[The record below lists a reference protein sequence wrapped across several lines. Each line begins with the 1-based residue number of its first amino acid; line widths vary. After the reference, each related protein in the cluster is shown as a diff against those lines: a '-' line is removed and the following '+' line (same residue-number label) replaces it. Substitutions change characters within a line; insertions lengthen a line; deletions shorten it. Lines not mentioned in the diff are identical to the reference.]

1 MSIAILTIFALSTLI
16 QSFLEVVNIIEKT
29 LNFVHSF
36 LSTLKDV
43 LNTINTHLKLCVENK
58 KQSEKFFLLIGSTN
72 SKPSKMTY
80 FEKCVLKTIF
90 IQTTI
95 QDSLESQITIQD
107 SLESQITI
115 QDSLESQ
122 TTIQD
127 SLESQIT
134 IQDSLESQITIQDS
148 LESQI
153 TIQDSLESPI
163 TIQDS
168 LESPITIQD
177 SLESK
182 NSEYSKF
189 TVKKARELIS
199 QTISKNKSL
208 VAPKKS
214 AKKQILINW
223 LTDNL

>member
-1 MSIAILTIFALSTLI
+1 MSIAILTIFALSILI

-107 SLESQITI
+107 SLES
-115 QDSLESQ
+115 
-122 TTIQD
+122 
-127 SLESQIT
+127 
-134 IQDSLESQITIQDS
+134 
-148 LESQI
+148 
-153 TIQDSLESPI
+153 
-163 TIQDS
+163 
-168 LESPITIQD
+168 
-177 SLESK
+177 K